1 VNAGYVLIVFIA
13 AAVAMTFAWF
23 VQLRTRNAGIVDAVW
38 TLGVGAGA
46 LFYAWVGSGHLVP
59 RLAVAMLGGIW
70 ASRLSLH
77 IFARVLSE
85 PEDGRYQYLRAHWH
99 DNQAKFFGLFI
110 GQAILIALFSLP
122 FYAVAQNTRD
132 SLSVWCATGVAIWI
146 VSIAGESIADAQL
159 TAFRKD
165 PRNRGKTCDVGLW
178 RYSRH
183 PNYFFEWLLWFTY
196 VFLSVGTPWNVWLL
210 SWIGPVLMFASL
222 MWVSGVP
229 FAEAQA
235 LRSRGD
241 DYRAYQRRTSVFF
254 PWFPKKGGA

>member
-1 VNAGYVLIVFIA
+1 
-13 AAVAMTFAWF
+13 
-23 VQLRTRNAGIVDAVW
+23 
-38 TLGVGAGA
+38 
-46 LFYAWVGSGHLVP
+46 
-59 RLAVAMLGGIW
+59 
-70 ASRLSLH
+70 
-77 IFARVLSE
+77 
-85 PEDGRYQYLRAHWH
+85 LRAHWH
-99 DNQAKFFGLFI
+99 DSQVKFFGLFV

-132 SLSVWCATGVAIWI
+132 SLSLWCATGIAIWI

-254 PWFPKKGGA
+254 PWFPKKGDA